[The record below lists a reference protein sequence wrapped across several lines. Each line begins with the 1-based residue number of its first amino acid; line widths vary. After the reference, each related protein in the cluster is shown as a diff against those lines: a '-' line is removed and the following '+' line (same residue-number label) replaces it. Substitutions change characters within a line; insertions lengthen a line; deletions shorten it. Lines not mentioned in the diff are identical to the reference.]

1 MDERG
6 RLAKRIEDACGKAG
20 VDIQGLGLE
29 RLLSDEISG
38 SNNSKEIEISYR

>member
-6 RLAKRIEDACGKAG
+6 KLAKRIEDACRKSG